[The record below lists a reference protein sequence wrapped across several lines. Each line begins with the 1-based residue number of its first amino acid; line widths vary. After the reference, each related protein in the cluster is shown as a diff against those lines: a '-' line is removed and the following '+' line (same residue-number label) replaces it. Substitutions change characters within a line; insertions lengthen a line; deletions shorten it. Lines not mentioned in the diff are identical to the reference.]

1 MGPEG
6 GERFEE
12 LSPHAPSAEVRWI
25 VDPLD
30 GTTNYLHG
38 FPAYAVSIAAEVD
51 GQLAAGVVLDVPHDR
66 LYTAVAGGGAFCDDA
81 RLSASS
87 VDDPQHAL
95 LGTGFPFK
103 HPAVERLDEYAA
115 QFSALLPKTA
125 GIRRAGSAAI
135 DLAHVAEG
143 RFDAFWELWLAGN
156 HVMHAWLLERL
167 RAVA

>member
-1 MGPEG
+1 MG
-6 GERFEE
+6 
-12 LSPHAPSAEVRWI
+12 HAQAADVRWI

-51 GQLAAGVVLDVPHDR
+51 SQLAAGVLLDVPHSR
-66 LYTAVAGGGAFCDDA
+66 LYTAVAGGGAFCDKT
-81 RLSASS
+81 RISVSS
-87 VDDPQHAL
+87 VDDPRHAL

-103 HPAVERLDEYAA
+103 HPAVERLDEYTA

-143 RFDAFWELWLAGN
+143 RFDAFWELWLRGVTAGAVVAGN
-156 HVMHAWLLERL
+156 PTMHKWLIEEL
-167 RAVA
+167 RNAY